1 MSNFGKFFKING
13 TSKHDW
19 QTIKQYLNEW
29 PQVYEQL
36 CNFDYDGISAS
47 QLKMIKTAELPTEEE
62 CIRVSKALALIARI
76 TSSAQEYYF
85 LKDR

>member
-19 QTIKQYLNEW
+19 STVKQFLKTW
-29 PQVYEQL
+29 PQVYEHL

-47 QLKMIKTAELPTEEE
+47 QLKMIKTTEFLTEEDA
-62 CIRVSKALALIARI
+62 IKVSKALALIARLLCA
-76 TSSAQEYYF
+76 AQEYY
-85 LKDR
+85 LIKDR